1 MVQIKGRDGSEL
13 IDPFTLTISKEGEIA
28 KPDGVFLDDEI
39 RLQLQIIKTDEK
51 TGHRVTMSSA
61 SFKLRDYKGNPVYQE
76 VVNKEGNPEKTD
88 TFVTNN
94 QGMVTLPAALAT
106 GKYTIEE
113 IKAPDGYMLQENPM
127 SITISR
133 SAVNG
138 NTVELVKDKLLRV
151 RFPNKAIEG
160 KITVYKTGDIFKGLQ
175 LKEEHGET
183 VTKAIFEKG
192 YLSDVGFDIVA
203 ANDIVDP
210 ANGQVLYE
218 AGKTVDTLIT
228 DDKGKATSQL
238 LPLGKYLIKETN
250 VAEGYVASEMIP
262 VTLSTESTQSGDDGQ
277 IVSVEESVHNQYQ
290 PVSILLKKLV
300 QFPVTT
306 IEQLE
311 GYEKVESRISEKPAA
326 GFVFGLFT
334 DQAFDKNGKAVLEES
349 EDEQTEE
356 GKENADS
363 KILIPK
369 NTLMMTA
376 VSDEEGRVEFKGD
389 VPHGNYYIKELTKKE
404 EYIPNNKKFRWI
416 YQHKEIWKKL

>member
-127 SITISR
+127 SIIISR

-210 ANGQVLYE
+210 ANGQVLYGSIKE
-218 AGKTVDTLIT
+218 MELKPGKYTFKEVLAPKGYAIKTSSLQFSVAADGVINTQEQEIRDELATYGLRKVDQQ
-228 DDKGKATSQL
+228 GKALQ
-238 LPLGKYLIKETN
+238 G
-250 VAEGYVASEMIP
+250 AEFGLYCGE
-262 VTLSTESTQSGDDGQ
+262 
-277 IVSVEESVHNQYQ
+277 
-290 PVSILLKKLV
+290 KLV
-300 QFPVTT
+300 
-306 IEQLE
+306 
-311 GYEKVESRISEKPAA
+311 
-326 GFVFGLFT
+326 
-334 DQAFDKNGKAVLEES
+334 DK
-349 EDEQTEE
+349 
-356 GKENADS
+356 
-363 KILIPK
+363 
-369 NTLMMTA
+369 A
-376 VSDEEGRVEFKGD
+376 VSDEHGIVVFTQMDYVFFRIIGD
-389 VPHGNYYIKELTKKE
+389 SRRNPITKK
-404 EYIPNNKKFRWI
+404 F
-416 YQHKEIWKKL
+416 L